1 VEVKHL
7 SALEELLNYELP
19 KHLIAQK
26 LSDPRDACRL
36 LVVHRDT
43 GTLED
48 KRFYQIKDYVKPG
61 GCTSA

>member
-36 LVVHRDT
+36 LVVIVILVLWR
-43 GTLED
+43 
-48 KRFYQIKDYVKPG
+48 
-61 GCTSA
+61 TSAFIRSRITLSLGMY

>member
-43 GTLED
+43 GT
-48 KRFYQIKDYVKPG
+48 FG
-61 GCTSA
+61 GQALLSDQGLR

>member
-43 GTLED
+43 VLW
-48 KRFYQIKDYVKPG
+48 R
-61 GCTSA
+61 TSAFIRSRITLSLGMY

>member
-1 VEVKHL
+1 VEVKRL

-19 KHLIAQK
+19 KHLIAQE

-43 GTLED
+43 GTW
-48 KRFYQIKDYVKPG
+48 R
-61 GCTSA
+61 TSAFIRSRITLSLVMY